1 MAKVVYHPL
10 IVEVDCL
17 FKDGRIGIEDN
28 RCAIGPV
35 GLALILEWHSG
46 MATLKFNPI
55 EASFAHHL
63 SHETAGQRIHHAR
76 AHTVQT
82 RRHLVATATKLTT
95 SVQHRQH
102 GLERAEASLGVL
114 VHRDT
119 APVVRHHQATIGQ
132 DTYID
137 ARGIAGNRF
146 INGVISNLLD
156 QMVHAIIARATDI
169 HPRALTDW
177 LETLEHL
184 NLRTVIRS
192 IIYLFVHS
200 FPSLLGH
207 SGYITRTLLYHN
219 RRISENNRGGESDL
233 NHKNSPSLYQ
243 LHPHHFIRWSMR

>member
-1 MAKVVYHPL
+1 M
-10 IVEVDCL
+10 
-17 FKDGRIGIEDN
+17 
-28 RCAIGPV
+28 
-35 GLALILEWHSG
+35 
-46 MATLKFNPI
+46 
-55 EASFAHHL
+55 
-63 SHETAGQRIHHAR
+63 
-76 AHTVQT
+76 QT

-137 ARGIAGNRF
+137 ARGIASNRF
-146 INGVISNLLD
+146 IDGVISNLLN
-156 QMVHAIIARATDI
+156 QVVHAIVARATDI
-169 HPRALTDW
+169 HPRALADW

-219 RRISENNRGGESDL
+219 RRGSENNKGRIVCIL
-233 NHKNSPSLYQ
+233 AA
-243 LHPHHFIRWSMR
+243 FIHICSSQRAIDH